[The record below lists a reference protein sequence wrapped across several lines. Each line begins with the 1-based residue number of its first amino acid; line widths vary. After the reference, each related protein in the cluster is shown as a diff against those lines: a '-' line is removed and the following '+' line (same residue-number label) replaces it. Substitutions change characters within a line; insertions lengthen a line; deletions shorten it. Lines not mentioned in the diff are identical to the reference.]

1 MTLETEEEG
10 VTPEVA
16 RQLQIIAGAMGG
28 GLTMMAGLVV
38 LSYFNAEAKIP
49 APQTVKFINTFT
61 IVAMAAALSSIIAS
75 EAVWRQ
81 LLRKPGRAAGQR
93 AQSAFIVRLALREGA
108 GLAGL
113 TVAYVAAL
121 NGVLRVYPAYWVTF
135 APFALFLGFLATHWP
150 SAEKLDAEV
159 REAVGQNPS
168 FSEK

>member
-1 MTLETEEEG
+1 MTIEAEDG
-10 VTPEVA
+10 VTPELS

-38 LSYFNAEAKIP
+38 VSYLNAEPKIP

-61 IVAMAAALSSIIAS
+61 IIAMAAALSSIMAS
-75 EAVWRQ
+75 EAVWRV
-81 LLRKPGRAAGQR
+81 LLRKTERAVGQR
-93 AQSAFIVRLALREGA
+93 VQSAFIVRLALREGA
-108 GLAGL
+108 GLIGL

-150 SAEKLDAEV
+150 RAEKLDADV
-159 REAVGQNPS
+159 RDVVGQNSS
-168 FSEK
+168 FLKK